1 MRTTEQLMKA
11 CQIGCSNLNDAN
23 SLLAECYGRLGRL
36 NEENER
42 MRNDAERIEWQPI
55 ETAPKDGTDIL
66 VMTGET
72 MHVVRWI
79 NIHGDFDYWAVD
91 DNKHGPFTL
100 RGKAPTHWMSLP
112 EPTP

>member
-42 MRNDAERIEWQPI
+42 MRNDAATKAMRMLQAEYKEMAQQVAELRLDLRRYQERE
-55 ETAPKDGTDIL
+55 A
-66 VMTGET
+66 T
-72 MHVVRWI
+72 MGW
-79 NIHGDFDYWAVD
+79 NQ
-91 DNKHGPFTL
+91 
-100 RGKAPTHWMSLP
+100 S
-112 EPTP
+112 

>member
-1 MRTTEQLMKA
+1 MKTNEQLMKA
-11 CQIGCSNLNDAN
+11 CQIGCNNLNDAN
-23 SLLAECYGRLGRL
+23 NLLAECYGRIGKLAD
-36 NEENER
+36 ENER
-42 MRNDAERIEWQPI
+42 LKADAERIEWQPI

-100 RGKAPTHWMSLP
+100 RGKAPTHWMPLP
-112 EPTP
+112 EPPK

>member
-42 MRNDAERIEWQPI
+42 LKTDAERLDWISRQYLEHLCMMLI
-55 ETAPKDGTDIL
+55 VDADHDGEYY
-66 VMTGET
+66 VE
-72 MHVVRWI
+72 
-79 NIHGDFDYWAVD
+79 GDDGQKGY
-91 DNKHGPFTL
+91 GLTL
-100 RGKAPTHWMSLP
+100 REAIDAARGAT
-112 EPTP
+112 